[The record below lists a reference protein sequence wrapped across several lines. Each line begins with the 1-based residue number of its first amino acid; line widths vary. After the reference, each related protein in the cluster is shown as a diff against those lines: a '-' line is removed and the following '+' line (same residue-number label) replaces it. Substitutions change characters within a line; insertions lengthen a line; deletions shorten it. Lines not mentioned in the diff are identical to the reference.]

1 MVAAVAP
8 SLLRSAVE
16 RHRATI
22 RLFDRVGPLMYAID
36 SKDTVAERTDLPQS
50 SIGAPCPVV
59 LSGEHFLHLAYY
71 LEEPGEALDGWH
83 VRVVGEHSIGEPC
96 ALVRFT
102 RSAAHMFGPPNDESF
117 AGHPLAER
125 GLVPYA
131 VFEVNDSSWVRKLER
146 MNSVHP
152 HHRSKRFA
160 KYKHFV
166 FAFHDSVFE
175 CVAESFDFSVHR
187 GAVSDV
193 LRASWPQG

>member
-1 MVAAVAP
+1 MSNV
-8 SLLRSAVE
+8 S
-16 RHRATI
+16 
-22 RLFDRVGPLMYAID
+22 PLMYSID
-36 SKDTVAERTDLPQS
+36 NQDAVVERSDLPQL

-71 LEEPGEALDGWH
+71 LEDRQEGWDGST
-83 VRVVGEHSIGEPC
+83 VRVVGEHSEGELC

-102 RSAAHMFGPPNDESF
+102 HAAAHLFGPPNDEAF
-117 AGHPLAER
+117 AGHPLADR
-125 GLVPYA
+125 GLEPYA
-131 VFEVNDSSWVRKLER
+131 AFEVNNSSWVRTLER

-152 HHRSKRFA
+152 YHRPERFA

-175 CVAESFDFSVHR
+175 CVAESFELSVHR
-187 GAVSDV
+187 GSVSAV

>member
-1 MVAAVAP
+1 
-8 SLLRSAVE
+8 
-16 RHRATI
+16 
-22 RLFDRVGPLMYAID
+22 MYSID

-71 LEEPGEALDGWH
+71 LEEREEDRAKCTS
-83 VRVVGEHSIGEPC
+83 GEHLEGEPC
-96 ALVRFT
+96 ALVRFA
-102 RSAAHMFGPPNDESF
+102 RSAAHLFGPPNDESF
-117 AGHPLAER
+117 AGHPLAAR
-125 GLVPYA
+125 GLGPYA
-131 VFEVNDSSWVRKLER
+131 VFEVQNSSWVRKLER
-146 MNSVHP
+146 MNSIHP
-152 HHRSKRFA
+152 RHQPERFA

-187 GAVSDV
+187 GAVSEV